1 MFEPEKIKKVL
12 DPAKNIV
19 IVSHANP
26 DGDAV
31 GSCIAWE
38 RWLRGPEHNVT
49 TIMPN
54 DVPRFLKKMKGI
66 ETVRFFE
73 RHEAEL
79 TPIVERADAIC
90 CLDFNE
96 IATRLGPL
104 APAVL
109 ANTRA
114 PRILIDHHLDPP
126 ADQYA
131 AVVSDAGASSTSYL
145 VYKVIEALGGT
156 DRIDPETAAALYTGM
171 MTDTGNFSYGNLTP
185 DTYRVVSRLVERGA
199 DPARINVEVF
209 HNQTENRM
217 RLLGFVLYRK
227 MTVLPR
233 LGAAYITLSRPELYR
248 FGHKQGDTEGMVNY
262 PMSIEGIGLS
272 AIFIETTECIKISL
286 RSQGPDAVD
295 VNRFARRYFTGGG
308 HRNAAGAK
316 SFTGMDE
323 AVRIFLD
330 GLAETREEEKRRAAG
345 KLPASGE
352 EKTHP

>member
-12 DPAKNIV
+12 DLAKNIV

-38 RWLRGPEHNVT
+38 RWLRGPERHVT

-54 DVPRFLKKMKGI
+54 DVPRFLKKMKGM
-66 ETVRFFE
+66 ETVRCFE
-73 RHEAEL
+73 NHEAEL
-79 TPIVERADAIC
+79 TPVIERADAVC

-96 IATRLGPL
+96 ISTRLGGM
-104 APAVL
+104 APAL
-109 ANTRA
+109 MANVRA
-114 PRILIDHHLDPP
+114 ARILIDHHLDPP
-126 ADQYA
+126 LDQYA
-131 AVVSDAGASSTSYL
+131 AAVSDPGASSTSYL
-145 VYKVIEALGGT
+145 VYQVIEALGGA
-156 DRIDPETAAALYTGM
+156 DRVDRVMAEALYTGM

-185 DTYRVVSRLVERGA
+185 DTYRVVGRLVERGA

-217 RLLGFVLYRK
+217 RLLGYVLFRK

-233 LGAAYITLSRPELYR
+233 LGAAYITLSRNELYR
-248 FGHKQGDTEGMVNY
+248 FKHKQGDTEGMVNY

-316 SFTGMDE
+316 SFTDMDA
-323 AVRIFLD
+323 AVRIFLK
-330 GLAETREEEKRRAAG
+330 GLEETRAEEREREAG
-345 KLPASGE
+345 KLPSERKRGTAL
-352 EKTHP
+352 